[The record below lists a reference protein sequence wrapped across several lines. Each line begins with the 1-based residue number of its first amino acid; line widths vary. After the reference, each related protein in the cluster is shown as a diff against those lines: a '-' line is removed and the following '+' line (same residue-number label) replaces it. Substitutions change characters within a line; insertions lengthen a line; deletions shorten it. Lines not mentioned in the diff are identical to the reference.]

1 MLILRTDR
9 ELPIIFLRDRIIV
22 FRDTVSNPMLHL
34 LHSSLI
40 VKILLVV
47 MVLINS
53 IVEILV
59 TETKTVVILELI
71 PIHHSLIR
79 VHQEIR
85 VLDVIVET
93 KHMVSRLEQFRHSS
107 IAGQVF
113 QIITVLDRI
122 TEIQDINTEEESQN
136 ITDRIMELLL
146 IRVEDHSNIPLGMVL
161 RQLGL
166 VHSIQVHMKTYQI
179 LYRLHQIFEGNQ
191 KVVSD
196 LPHIVTNKP
205 DFEKELSS
213 SFSFCGNIFAVFI
226 QISHIIKEKFER
238 RCEFA

>member
-22 FRDTVSNPMLHL
+22 LRDTVSNTMLHP

-53 IVEILV
+53 IVEIL
-59 TETKTVVILELI
+59 ELI

-85 VLDVIVET
+85 VLEVIVET
-93 KHMVSRLEQFRHSS
+93 KRMVSRLEQFQHSS

-122 TEIQDINTEEESQN
+122 TEIQDINTEEEIQN

-146 IRVEDHSNIPLGMVL
+146 IRVEDHSNIPLGMVR

-166 VHSIQVHMKTYQI
+166 VRSIRVHMKTYHI
-179 LYRLHQIFEGNQ
+179 LYRLHQIFG
-191 KVVSD
+191 
-196 LPHIVTNKP
+196 
-205 DFEKELSS
+205 
-213 SFSFCGNIFAVFI
+213 
-226 QISHIIKEKFER
+226 
-238 RCEFA
+238 

>member
-22 FRDTVSNPMLHL
+22 LRDTVSNTMLHP

-59 TETKTVVILELI
+59 TETKTVEILELI

-85 VLDVIVET
+85 VLEVIVET
-93 KHMVSRLEQFRHSS
+93 KRMVSRLEQFQHSS

-122 TEIQDINTEEESQN
+122 TEIQDINTEEEIQN

-146 IRVEDHSNIPLGMVL
+146 IRVEDHSNIPLGMVR

-166 VHSIQVHMKTYQI
+166 VRSIRVHMKTYHI
-179 LYRLHQIFEGNQ
+179 LYRLHQIFG
-191 KVVSD
+191 
-196 LPHIVTNKP
+196 
-205 DFEKELSS
+205 
-213 SFSFCGNIFAVFI
+213 
-226 QISHIIKEKFER
+226 
-238 RCEFA
+238 